1 MFNRFRPVGWIVAR
15 EVRDQM
21 RDWRIMIPI
30 AFLTAVFPFLIGFVS
45 GQVVRFVQSY
55 DQEIIAEHL
64 IPFFLLVVGFFPVT
78 ISLVIA
84 AESFVGEKER
94 RSIEPLLSSPLE
106 DWQMYLGKLI
116 AVVFPPLFGSFIG
129 MSVYLLSTY
138 IQFGFIQNW
147 DLIILVIAL
156 TVVQAFTMVSAA
168 VVISTQATSVRAAN
182 LLASFIVVPMAFL
195 LQWEAIEM
203 FWGDYEQLW
212 WVVLGLIV
220 VSTLFTRMGIS
231 HFNREELLGTEFDKL
246 NVAYMLGVFKSR
258 FLGEADSIKS
268 WFKVEIPKT
277 FKEMKIG
284 ILLMTLILIAAWG
297 VGIGLADV
305 YQIPP
310 EWIDLDQMQVGLD
323 ERFGEYD
330 LLSGSSIV
338 TVWFQ
343 NIRAIFLGTML
354 SVITF
359 GVLGTLVLV
368 FPFAFLGYFMVPL
381 TGAGIPLWKYLV
393 VFVLP
398 HGIFEIPGLILIGAA
413 ILKIGAGLVTPTKGN
428 PISYG
433 LLRSLADW
441 TKIMIGVVAPLL
453 LMAAIMEALVTPR
466 LAIMLLTN

>member
-1 MFNRFRPVGWIVAR
+1 MINHFRPVGWVVVR
-15 EVRDQM
+15 EVKDQM

-30 AFLTAVFPFLIGFVS
+30 AFLTAVFPFIIGFVS
-45 GQVVRFVQSY
+45 GQVVQFVQSY
-55 DQEIIAEHL
+55 DAEIIGEHL

-116 AVVFPPLFGSFIG
+116 AVVFPPLFGSFVG
-129 MSVYLLSTY
+129 MTVYLITTY
-138 IQFGFIQNW
+138 LQFGFIQNL
-147 DLIILVIAL
+147 DLIILVVAL

-182 LLASFIVVPMAFL
+182 LLASFIVVPMSFL

-203 FWGDYEQLW
+203 FWGDYTQLW

-220 VSTLFTRMGIS
+220 ISTLFTRMGIS

-246 NVAYMLGVFKSR
+246 NLGYMLWVFKSR
-258 FLGEADSIKS
+258 FLGEAVSLKS
-268 WFKVEIPKT
+268 WLRIEVPKT
-277 FKEMKIG
+277 IKDLRIG
-284 ILLMTLILIAAWG
+284 IVLMILLLVSAWF
-297 VGIGLADV
+297 VGMGLAEV
-305 YQIPP
+305 YQFPT
-310 EWIDLDQMQVGLD
+310 EMIDLTQMQLGLD
-323 ERFGEYD
+323 ERFGEFD
-330 LLSGSSIV
+330 LLSSSSIPL
-338 TVWFQ
+338 VWYQ
-343 NIRAIFLGTML
+343 NLRAIFLGTML

-359 GVLGTLVLV
+359 GVLGSLVLV
-368 FPFAFLGYFMVPL
+368 FPFAFLGYFMVPMS
-381 TGAGIPLWKYLV
+381 TIGIPLWKYLV

-398 HGIFEIPGLILIGAA
+398 HGVFEIPALIMIGAA
-413 ILKIGAGLVTPTKGN
+413 ILKLGAGLVTPKKGD

-433 LLRSLADW
+433 VLRSLADW
-441 TKIMIGVVAPLL
+441 TKIMISVVAPLL
-453 LMAAIMEALVTPR
+453 LIAAAMEALVTPR